1 MRGWG
6 GRGGGGKKEGGE
18 RRKRMEGKA
27 MKKGSRTRGKQG
39 KGGGRGNEGFC
50 ALCRN
55 VNLSATKEDLQT
67 LGQTRPRS
75 YPDVGCGETF
85 SEEQRSRISI
95 HLRPVN
101 QL

>member
-1 MRGWG
+1 MGRKG
-6 GRGGGGKKEGGE
+6 GEKKEGGE

-27 MKKGSRTRGKQG
+27 MKKGSRARGKQG
-39 KGGGRGNEGFC
+39 KGGSRGNEGFC

-55 VNLSATKEDLQT
+55 VNRSATKEDLQT
-67 LGQTRPRS
+67 LGQTQPRS